1 MFVYFLF
8 KFTSSI
14 RLNYREL
21 IRSEGSRTAGA
32 NPFYGARKTIF
43 RVRRTHILGSALDA
57 YVNSDVCDCHYAAK
71 LVS

>member
-14 RLNYREL
+14 RPNDREL

-32 NPFYGARKTIF
+32 NPFYGARKTQYF
-43 RVRRTHILGSALDA
+43 GSEEHTSLA
-57 YVNSDVCDCHYAAK
+57 VH
-71 LVS
+71 